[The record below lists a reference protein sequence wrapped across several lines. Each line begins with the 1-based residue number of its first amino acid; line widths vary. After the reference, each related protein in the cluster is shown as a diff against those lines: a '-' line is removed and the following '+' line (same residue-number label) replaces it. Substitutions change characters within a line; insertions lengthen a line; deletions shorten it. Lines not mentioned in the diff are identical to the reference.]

1 MGQETQD
8 LVDRFYQFAEEH
20 SEMKFWNDDH
30 LNGDKALGIQDSSVI
45 VAFLDDA
52 YFESKKCKTEINYAE
67 SLDKEIIFVK
77 LQQDLELLG
86 RGSISLIASTKLC
99 VRI

>member
-1 MGQETQD
+1 
-8 LVDRFYQFAEEH
+8 
-20 SEMKFWNDDH
+20 MKFWNDDQRGDQ
-30 LNGDKALGIQDSSVI
+30 LNDDRALGIQDSGVI

-52 YFESKKCKTEINYAE
+52 YFESNKCKTEINYAE

-99 VRI
+99 VRVWFNWFDDNEISGRL

>member
-1 MGQETQD
+1 MSNETQD
-8 LVDRFYQFAEEH
+8 LVDRFYQVAEEH
-20 SEMKFWNDDH
+20 SKMKFWNDDH
-30 LNGDKALGIQDSSVI
+30 LNGDKALGVQDSSVI

-52 YFESKKCKTEINYAE
+52 YFKSKKCKTEINYAE

>member
-1 MGQETQD
+1 
-8 LVDRFYQFAEEH
+8 
-20 SEMKFWNDDH
+20 MKFWNDDH